1 MLQLIGW
8 RLRQMVRD
16 VPMMFW
22 GLAFPIIMGILF
34 QVSFGNGSDEENM
47 SVIPIALVFQENTNP
62 FFEKFCEMLDGD
74 TLTVQK
80 VNEEEAQ
87 ELLKQEEIAGIYYAG
102 DPLRLKVSKA
112 GMEQSILEM
121 LLNVYEKNE
130 MLIKSVLKEHPTKLV
145 SAVKAMSD
153 YQDWL
158 AKDGESVSE
167 NYNYEIMYFY
177 ALIAFTCMS
186 GAYLGVQASLDSKA
200 DLSPLGARRCISPVP
215 KLRMILA
222 ELVSLVVLQ
231 FANVMIATGFFH
243 WVLGLYIGTSL
254 SGILLVNFMGSVI
267 GVSIGTAIG
276 SLLHAGEGIKF
287 GITIGVTLTSAF
299 LAGMMMGDT
308 KDIIEH
314 TCPIVNRLNPAAV
327 LSDAYYCLGIYEN
340 PARLARCLAILG
352 VMSVVLFT
360 AAFLGIRRERYESI

>member
-47 SVIPIALVFQENTNP
+47 SVIPIALVSQENSNP

-80 VNEEEAQ
+80 VDEEEAQ

-158 AKDGESVSE
+158 AKDLS
-167 NYNYEIMYFY
+167 
-177 ALIAFTCMS
+177 LIH
-186 GAYLGVQASLDSKA
+186 
-200 DLSPLGARRCISPVP
+200 I
-215 KLRMILA
+215 
-222 ELVSLVVLQ
+222 
-231 FANVMIATGFFH
+231 
-243 WVLGLYIGTSL
+243 
-254 SGILLVNFMGSVI
+254 
-267 GVSIGTAIG
+267 
-276 SLLHAGEGIKF
+276 
-287 GITIGVTLTSAF
+287 
-299 LAGMMMGDT
+299 
-308 KDIIEH
+308 
-314 TCPIVNRLNPAAV
+314 
-327 LSDAYYCLGIYEN
+327 
-340 PARLARCLAILG
+340 
-352 VMSVVLFT
+352 
-360 AAFLGIRRERYESI
+360 

>member
-47 SVIPIALVFQENTNP
+47 SVIPIALVSQENTNP

-80 VNEEEAQ
+80 VDEEEAQ

-130 MLIKSVLKEHPTKLV
+130 NADQKRIKRTSHQACQC
-145 SAVKAMSD
+145 SQS
-153 YQDWL
+153 
-158 AKDGESVSE
+158 
-167 NYNYEIMYFY
+167 YE
-177 ALIAFTCMS
+177 
-186 GAYLGVQASLDSKA
+186 
-200 DLSPLGARRCISPVP
+200 R
-215 KLRMILA
+215 
-222 ELVSLVVLQ
+222 
-231 FANVMIATGFFH
+231 
-243 WVLGLYIGTSL
+243 L
-254 SGILLVNFMGSVI
+254 SGL
-267 GVSIGTAIG
+267 AC
-276 SLLHAGEGIKF
+276 EGWRK
-287 GITIGVTLTSAF
+287 
-299 LAGMMMGDT
+299 
-308 KDIIEH
+308 
-314 TCPIVNRLNPAAV
+314 CQ
-327 LSDAYYCLGIYEN
+327 
-340 PARLARCLAILG
+340 
-352 VMSVVLFT
+352 
-360 AAFLGIRRERYESI
+360 